1 MSSVAIPC
9 GMTLPPP
16 SARSRR
22 GAAHSFAARADD
34 RLDELMVGVFV
45 TAVHQLEE
53 RVPPVGS
60 IIVAA
65 AEIKRAN
72 WIVARMHGE
81 DAHDFG
87 GCQAHRVTDGRD
99 FGGLQVVAQ
108 SGAAVQ
114 PPRRK
119 RMRGRREVA
128 RRYH

>member
-1 MSSVAIPC
+1 MSSVANPFGID
-9 GMTLPPP
+9 LSPP

-34 RLDELMVGVFV
+34 RLDELMVSVFV
-45 TAVHQLEE
+45 TAIHQLEE

-72 WIVARMHGE
+72 WIVARMHRE

-99 FGGLQVVAQ
+99 FSGLQVVAQ

-114 PPRRK
+114 PRWCK
-119 RMRGRREVA
+119 RMRA
-128 RRYH
+128 R